1 MCVCVYT
8 LKLPLPA
15 SVFAWA
21 SFERER
27 GGRESAHERDRKG
40 ERKIDLRKW
49 LMKTQRL
56 ARGLLEEEEPEK
68 MLRKSSQA
76 SQGKIR

>member
-1 MCVCVYT
+1 M
-8 LKLPLPA
+8 KLPLPA

-56 ARGLLEEEEPEK
+56 A
-68 MLRKSSQA
+68 SSKYT
-76 SQGKIR
+76 GWTIRLDTKHKCFTLSVNIIC